1 MERAR
6 IPPGQGVT
14 KGWPLLHVG
23 DVPATPVEEWRLA
36 VGGKVE
42 RPLELSWHDFL
53 ALPQTELR
61 ADFHCVTGWS
71 KLDNAWLGV
80 RVDELARRAGLFPEA
95 RFVRFADPQGYD
107 TTVPL
112 ERALA
117 EGLLAHGHD
126 GAPLAREHGGPLR
139 AVVPSLYAWKSC
151 KWVTRIEFLER
162 ESLGFWEL
170 RGYHNR
176 ADPWLE
182 ERLV

>member
-1 MERAR
+1 MEPPR

-23 DVPATPVEEWRLA
+23 EIPPTPVEEWRLF
-36 VGGKVE
+36 VGGEVE
-42 RPLELSWHDFL
+42 HAFELAWPELL
-53 ALPQTELR
+53 ALPRTELL

-71 KLDNAWLGV
+71 KLDNSWAGV
-80 RVDELARRAGLFPEA
+80 RLAELARRARPKTSA

-112 ERALA
+112 ARALA
-117 EGLLAHGHD
+117 EGLLAHRHD
-126 GAPLAREHGGPLR
+126 DAPLAREHGGPLR
-139 AVVPSLYAWKSC
+139 AVVPGLYAWKSC
-151 KWVTRIEFLER
+151 KWVVRVEFLPR

-170 RGYHNR
+170 RGYHND
-176 ADPWLE
+176 ADPWKE